1 MIGSASGEVGEPAR
15 EDVLEQRTQ
24 MRAACYNNPSAY
36 LGDCPHQSGAYTIC
50 YVALIYN
57 IGE

>member
-1 MIGSASGEVGEPAR
+1 MIGSASGEVGEPAG

-36 LGDCPHQSGAYTIC
+36 LGDCPHQSGAYTIF
-50 YVALIYN
+50 YVALICV